1 MGFGEGWKE
10 SLRNTKEFLGGSEDQ
25 DQGGWVREAAS
36 VLLSREQ
43 EGSRIR
49 SIQQQI
55 GGSMGGGQQVNLNPA
70 RR

>member
-10 SLRNTKEFLGGSEDQ
+10 NLRNTKEFLGGSEEQ
-25 DQGGWVREAAS
+25 DQGGWVKEAAS

-49 SIQQQI
+49 SIQQQMG
-55 GGSMGGGQQVNLNPA
+55 GGSGQQVNNP